1 MPKPI
6 KKRVK
11 KKTGLEE
18 EEVKSKALETLRL
31 LQQKK
36 RVLIYAVVAFGIL
49 SILVATMIIY
59 SSYLKKR
66 AYDLELEGYRYYYNL
81 NLTSPISD
89 EQRWKKSLKLF
100 QKAVNIKSTPVAMF
114 YIGNCYFKL
123 GDYNNAIKEYNRF
136 IDEYRDNEEILPL
149 VYQKLASAY
158 IKIGRGD
165 DVLKTLDNLAQF
177 KKGAFRDTALILQ
190 ARYYESKGE
199 IEEAQKRYQEL
210 VRDFPLSPWSTE
222 ARRKLEVKVSEES
235 TGTED
240 MKAQP

>member
-11 KKTGLEE
+11 KKIGLEE
-18 EEVKSKALETLRL
+18 EEVKSRALETIRL
-31 LQQKK
+31 LQQKRK
-36 RVLIYAVVAFGIL
+36 VLIYVVVVFGIL
-49 SILVATMIIY
+49 SILAASMIIY

-81 NLTSPISD
+81 NLTSPMSD
-89 EQRWKKSLKLF
+89 EQRWKKSLELF

-158 IKIGRGD
+158 IKIGKD
-165 DVLKTLDNLAQF
+165 DDALKTLSSLAQF

-199 IEEAQKRYQEL
+199 IEEAQKRYEEL
-210 VRDFPLSPWSTE
+210 VRDFPLSPWGLE

-235 TGTED
+235 SGTED
-240 MKAQP
+240 VKALP